1 MPINV
6 QMPDGTIISDV
17 PDNASQADVLA
28 KYQSFLQNKPPA
40 PITPSPTIAAFKT
53 QHANELQG
61 QQAGLF
67 DLASDIGTAIKET
80 PRQLAAT
87 GIAAYQGNNP
97 EAIVD
102 KTSFANRIVQNA
114 QQKAAEHVNA
124 PEGKDTYVDFMG
136 VKIAR
141 SDVQNF
147 PQNFANSI
155 VSMGSGLLAGVA
167 AGAAVAPETLGLAAI
182 PVGYG
187 AIMAGAGA
195 AAYRIDTN
203 NFLRN
208 FRDGLDEASLKQR
221 GIPLSNAEFLAIAK
235 SPEMKAEAKK
245 YGVEWGGSG
254 SIQKL
259 AQEHGTY
266 EAGIEA
272 AGSALGIGAGKFIF
286 RKALEGKVIKPVLAV
301 AGEQAAELAGESATQ
316 IGQTNVERKAGLN
329 KEEERSF
336 LSPADWQKS
345 FSEVAGPTL
354 LQSIVMGGVPY
365 VAGKVL
371 SKKEQQNQEPTN
383 IRTAHV
389 ATPEGPTT
397 PPVTPPVPN
406 APVPMG
412 GMVSEEELEG
422 QQPSIKPPVPPVLPH
437 TLEEI
442 MEKGEPVETKQ
453 EAEKAHSDGDTV
465 YGFHEQDEEHPVLI
479 KDIDQLKGYTPDQ
492 LMVVPKEEKPVEIKK
507 EEKFVVPKGF
517 SYVLL
522 ESPAYEGLNPLSL
535 EDADFELEALEENAK
550 RGRMTPQRFAQSEIG
565 KRLDTG
571 QITQINE
578 GLRNDPVGTIQE
590 LRKNI
595 SLETETIKE
604 KPTEI
609 KEEKTEQFID
619 TTPID
624 NAKDRKSYINGI
636 VQIASSLPDG
646 TKIYEPDT
654 DVTWTIHKRTTKNG
668 TDIIEFSGG
677 SSQNVFQLEKKKG
690 ATEWKETGDVRSIFD
705 NASIVAEEKPA
716 EVKKEEEQ
724 KEEVKTQAQINQ
736 ERQQAKKEAAGKSE
750 EEKLVDAIKDM
761 AYKKDT
767 WTAGDKT
774 ADDFIAKYG
783 RPMFDRAVEAGLL
796 DNEPGSGR
804 VFPSN
809 KYAYDVSPKYYDA
822 EGKKLTTPK
831 ETEAPKQAVSEN
843 KIFTE
848 DAATKARNRLRQK
861 LNQLNS
867 GVDPEFLIDGI
878 TLSGYH
884 VEKGARTFAAYAKAM
899 IDDLGDKVIP
909 YLKQWYTALRMEPTA
924 QDLAKE
930 MDSHETVMAHSF
942 EKTNNVFDPDAK
954 FKLAESISKHL
965 LEGNSFKTIIEAR
978 KFISD
983 ITGEKIEPGTAQA
996 KEADETIEVG
1006 VVLAAQKIAHETKSK
1021 EEAYDRLV
1029 DLYNRQPNLS
1039 VRSSTSVK
1047 EQAYSTPAPLAY
1059 VASKLAGI
1067 NEDTTVYEPTA
1078 GNGMLLID
1086 ANPKNVKANELN
1098 ASRYEMLKRVLPD
1111 ADITNR
1117 NALGNNPQL
1126 SDVVIA
1132 NPPFGAIGE
1141 EVTVYGIKTREIDH
1155 AIAYAALDRMP
1166 VNGRAVLIVGGVRAE
1181 GDNARKKAY
1190 RQKAKREFYFNL
1202 YKDYNVVDHFT
1213 VAGDMYSKQGASYP
1227 VDVIV
1232 INGKGQAQRS
1242 LPAAELP
1249 QIIKNYAELKEKLN
1263 EPSVVSRG
1271 NDGTN
1276 RANIGEPTSRA
1287 GEPERL
1293 GERPSRPSGEP
1304 SAEGKQ
1310 PTGVSGQGV
1319 SENEPSERTTE
1330 TTGTGVGA
1338 RQPGVTNEPER
1349 VNNKNAVPSTTEGK
1363 QPRGREGVEGN
1374 EPRELGGPSI
1384 VTGERTE
1391 SGLKDRRG
1399 EEAETENQVKY
1410 EPFSNSPAVG
1420 TLMPKA
1426 MAQAIRNSLQKVV
1439 DMVGNIDEYVAN
1451 ELQMDTETLFEKFS
1465 AEQIDALALAIK
1477 NAQEGKGFIIG
1488 DQTGIGKGRV
1498 VAAMIRYALLN
1509 DQIPIFITKSN
1520 TLYPAMINDLDDIG
1534 MTEELGLDTENPKI
1548 LFTNNSL
1555 KIPYTLIR
1563 KVNGKPVET
1572 NFTIKTGSQNPLLKK
1587 MIEKDSIAP
1596 YKVIFSAYTQIVG
1609 EAENERKRFMSH
1621 FASDNYLILDE
1632 SHEAGGTAVKAKK
1645 NEEEAKGK
1653 AAFIR
1658 QLVDRSNGSFYSSA
1672 TYAKSPDVMDLY
1684 SSTNMKLAVGN
1695 ISELAAAIKNGGIP
1709 MQQIVANML
1718 TQDGQYIRRERT
1730 FKGVSYNTV
1739 ETKVNK
1745 ETAEKMATSLRDI
1758 LAFSRAVS
1766 DVTDQMQEALDLQGG
1781 RIKEK
1786 RVTITFTT
1794 FGSKMHSLIAQM
1806 LLSLKAEDT
1815 VRIALEAIKAGEK
1828 PVITV
1833 SNTMGSF
1840 LQEYANEM
1848 DIKTGDPINLSFK
1861 DMFLGY
1867 LEKQRTVKITKP
1879 HPHGGPEIKTD
1890 YRLTD
1895 NDLGPIVVEQYNRIK
1910 NFISNA
1916 GFGSAPMSP
1925 IDYIKNGIEKANSN
1939 YKVDEITGRT
1949 IAINYSSGVP
1959 TLITRNPDLK
1969 QKTNAINGFNNGQIT
1984 ALIINQSGSTG
1995 ISLHAAEKFKD
2006 KSRRHMIIAQ
2016 ADLNIDV
2023 HMQTLGRVLRTG
2035 QVITPIYSQLMA
2047 DIPAEM
2053 RPAAVLLK
2061 KMASLNANTTASRKS
2076 AVTAEGTV
2084 DFMNDYGGQV
2094 AQEFIN
2100 DNPDVYKAFGGQLF
2114 TMQIREN
2121 PAQGIEEDI
2130 RKLTG
2135 YIPILPLKQQ
2145 EEIYKDLIER
2155 YNDLLERENSMGTNK
2170 LEAKALD
2177 LDAET
2182 ISSTPI
2188 TEGKGDS
2195 LFAQPAYMEQI
2206 DVKRT
2211 VKPYSKK
2218 EVEELVEK
2226 NLKGKTATEFSKE
2239 LAADLKERT
2248 LTYSKEM
2255 LSKLKESGTDE
2266 VKIQNEVD
2274 QLNVRYNK
2282 ITTIL
2287 SSYKVGTPISVKN
2300 MLDQIFY
2307 GVVINIEN
2315 KKRTKDPTMGS
2326 DWKMTIAMANGE
2338 SKSYNINFRQVGGT
2352 STLRQ
2357 ETDNVS
2363 WYNPETQKGEYIP
2376 LLDMFDKGATQKRE
2390 KRWIVTGNILAGYA
2404 AVENQGQIISYKK
2417 NDGTTGQGIL
2427 MSRDYDFEKAQRDA
2441 PIKIKNADDAIQFMK
2456 EANGTIGTPDKTLQI
2471 NKNGRRIQFNTP
2483 SSKKVGGTYFLDP
2496 KLTKLLGDFYKSGSV
2511 MYAYTYDEDVAKK
2524 AIDYL
2529 LNDKGE
2535 TLIALNQRE
2544 QARKMFEPKVE
2555 PLENIVPRKKTI
2567 KDKFDEIRRKEII
2580 ASQRELTKKEKKLKR
2595 QIINGENTIDTQREI
2610 TFVEEA
2616 RKENEENLA
2625 LISPKTLPSA
2635 WNIFKKAGDEYQA
2648 GNISEDVY
2656 KVFEWMY
2663 KNAPSLLTGLKLQ
2676 VRQPVRKETTA
2687 LGMFDPM
2694 NRLIRLYKGSDG
2706 IDNPSTARHELT
2718 HTLEQMMTPQ
2728 VRLAIINQ
2736 WAKDTKDAIRK
2747 NTDPMTQAYF
2757 EAIND
2762 YMANPTSET
2771 YKKVRMHIPPNEDLY
2786 QYANPSEYWA
2796 VNAERLMAMKMGT
2809 PWHRFVMG
2817 IRKLIEG
2824 LKHLFGF
2831 NSKYIL
2837 YKTFDDI
2844 MKGNGTRLDNLSLR
2858 HLLENSGPDL
2868 KILENPKIQKVQK
2881 YMDKHDFPDTPSH
2894 KRDTVKDTVISGYVN
2909 GKNNAARL
2917 ISNPGSAVQQ
2927 AVNGVDRLAL
2937 GFRVNAFDF
2946 TAGLK
2951 AVDAQRYGR
2960 LLIDGEGRAI
2970 ASVAM
2975 DQALKASHIGLQ
2987 VLQLG
2992 KLNFNFNDQ
3001 MFEAVED
3008 KHSVAN
3014 IISLA
3019 HELEKEIGIDTAT
3032 NLINK
3037 YFEAKRSKSIIQEHA
3052 DRMAALEDLKTEQM
3066 NPDTTPDRQL
3076 QLLNRIPQAEE
3087 DLNHIKI
3094 ALQKVNMSEEA
3105 IEEGIAF
3112 EKDFPQLREMMDNW
3126 NSVSKN
3132 LVDNMEQSRM
3142 ISKETAK
3149 LYRKI
3154 KDYVPWQRIQPEDI
3168 SQDPS
3173 KPTYFYGKKGVRNVS
3188 KEHKFKPG
3196 ETELAIANV
3205 LDNMINHTMVVTRN
3219 CIRNYAANRIAQVYG
3234 ERDEN
3239 GKLKVYPAEDFSKG
3253 IVSILVNGRK
3263 VNIRILNPLI
3273 AQAVIGMESFMLPL
3287 EGIMSFGAQT
3297 LRRTITWSGVFQLRQ
3312 LFMDIPSTII
3322 VTGIRNPISFYVST
3336 FGSFIKSLN
3345 SNDPIVKILRS
3356 HGIGNIYSS
3365 SRTAEQYATQQIG
3378 LLNEDKMSKLIN
3390 MLEKI
3395 GDASDLAPRRAIYAK
3410 VMKETRGDRRKA
3422 LLAASNVIN
3431 WDQRGA
3437 SRTAQALTRSIS
3449 FLNAFGQQVDVLT
3462 QALAEPVAMGVEKVT
3477 GAKIT
3482 SVAGNLR
3489 GISRAEASA
3498 RLFTGVGIMMAM
3510 SLLYTMAIGDDDEYK
3525 KLDDQTKMRNF
3536 FVPRSLMRHIG
3547 VDHSL
3552 LIPITTTAGYIC
3564 KALPEMLYNRFIT
3577 MGTKDEVDATRL
3589 STALKKG
3596 ALDAFLGPL
3605 ASGPV
3610 PTIFKP
3616 FVEIGLNHDFFTGG
3630 KVTPDSMKNLSPF
3643 LQYNANTSELGR
3655 WISASTQIPYTGKE
3669 DKEGNTIEGSRKRLI
3684 NPMEADHIARGLYGS
3699 VAGLAMWTSDLLSND
3714 KPTRELRNNPLFGS
3728 FISPEVPR
3736 GREDIFYDLKNR
3748 AEIAHGTFVNE
3759 MQDKKT
3765 EQARKWMEANKGLLQ
3780 AYGFTQ
3786 SANAQLNEITKNIHR
3801 IERSNKSPDEK
3812 QKEINFFKNKKEN
3825 LLKDTI
3831 QYRIK
3836 AGL

>member
-6 QMPDGTIISDV
+6 QMPDGTIISGV
-17 PDNASQADVLA
+17 PDNASQTDVLA

-67 DLASDIGTAIKET
+67 DLASDIGTAVKET

-87 GIAAYQGNNP
+87 VIANYQGNNP
-97 EAIVD
+97 EAILD
-102 KTSFANRIVQNA
+102 KTTFENRIIQNA
-114 QQKAAEHVNA
+114 QQKAAEHANT

-147 PQNFANSI
+147 PQNFSNSI
-155 VSMGSGLLAGVA
+155 VSMGAGLLSGLAV
-167 AGAAVAPETLGLAAI
+167 GAAVAPETLGLASI

-187 AIMAGAGA
+187 AMMAGAGA

-221 GIPLSNAEFLAIAK
+221 GIPLSNAEFLAVAK

-272 AGSALGIGAGKFIF
+272 ASTALGIGAGKFIF

-301 AGEQAAELAGESATQ
+301 AGEQAVELGGESATQ

-345 FSEVAGPTL
+345 FTEVAGPTL

-371 SKKEQQNQEPTN
+371 SKKEQKNQELAN
-383 IRTAHV
+383 SSIARV
-389 ATPEGPTT
+389 ETPEGPNA
-397 PPVTPPVPN
+397 PPVTPPTTL
-406 APVPMG
+406 G
-412 GMVSEEELEG
+412 GMVSEEELER
-422 QQPSIKPPVPPVLPH
+422 QEPLVKPPTPPALPH

-479 KDIDQLKGYTPDQ
+479 KNIDQLKGYTPDQ
-492 LMVVPKEEKPVEIKK
+492 LMVVPKEEKSKEQRKK
-507 EEKFVVPKGF
+507 ESPIASSTTYNVKTEDAGTFPVQVFRNKDGSVDLMDITDGKVRKSNKEFAKEKSDAELLAWHFEPLGYESHEVVPK
-517 SYVLL
+517 
-522 ESPAYEGLNPLSL
+522 E
-535 EDADFELEALEENAK
+535 
-550 RGRMTPQRFAQSEIG
+550 
-565 KRLDTG
+565 
-571 QITQINE
+571 
-578 GLRNDPVGTIQE
+578 
-590 LRKNI
+590 
-595 SLETETIKE
+595 E

-609 KEEKTEQFID
+609 KEEEPAIKTAEIP
-619 TTPID
+619 TEE
-624 NAKDRKSYINGI
+624 
-636 VQIASSLPDG
+636 
-646 TKIYEPDT
+646 EP
-654 DVTWTIHKRTTKNG
+654 
-668 TDIIEFSGG
+668 
-677 SSQNVFQLEKKKG
+677 
-690 ATEWKETGDVRSIFD
+690 
-705 NASIVAEEKPA
+705 VAEAETKVEETKPEA
-716 EVKKEEEQ
+716 EQ
-724 KEEVKTQAQINQ
+724 KTQAQINQ
-736 ERQQAKKEAAGKSE
+736 ERQAAQREAEKTE
-750 EEKLVDAIKDM
+750 EPIETTPEEKPV
-761 AYKKDT
+761 
-767 WTAGDKT
+767 
-774 ADDFIAKYG
+774 
-783 RPMFDRAVEAGLL
+783 
-796 DNEPGSGR
+796 
-804 VFPSN
+804 
-809 KYAYDVSPKYYDA
+809 
-822 EGKKLTTPK
+822 
-831 ETEAPKQAVSEN
+831 VSEN

-848 DAATKARNRLRQK
+848 DAATKARNRIRQK

-930 MDSHETVMAHSF
+930 MDSHDAVMAHSF

-983 ITGEKIEPGTAQA
+983 ITGQKIEPGTAQA

-1181 GDNARKKAY
+1181 GDNARKEAY

-1232 INGKGQAQRS
+1232 INGKGQSQRS

-1319 SENEPSERTTE
+1319 SKNEPSERTTE

-1363 QPRGREGVEGN
+1363 QPRGRKGVEGN

-1939 YKVDEITGRT
+1939 YKVDEVTGRT

-2441 PIKIKNADDAIQFMK
+2441 PIKIKNADDAIQFME
-2456 EANGTIGTPDKTLQI
+2456 EANGTIGTPDKALQI

-2496 KLTKLLGDFYKSGSV
+2496 RLTKLVGDFYKSGSV

-2544 QARKMFEPKVE
+2544 QARKMFEPAVPTNVIKFVPNEKVADARKRIHDE
-2555 PLENIVPRKKTI
+2555 QIAEYKKLRQRSAHIMKKVAQGEMNIGY
-2567 KDKFDEIRRKEII
+2567 
-2580 ASQRELTKKEKKLKR
+2580 QRELSRLLEATSDLKQDIKLTTPKNNTPEHFMKKALEEFTKK
-2595 QIINGENTIDTQREI
+2595 
-2610 TFVEEA
+2610 
-2616 RKENEENLA
+2616 
-2625 LISPKTLPSA
+2625 
-2635 WNIFKKAGDEYQA
+2635 
-2648 GNISEDVY
+2648 NISQETLNVIKYVY
-2656 KVFEWMY
+2656 DRTP
-2663 KNAPSLLTGLKLQ
+2663 ALLSGIKLS
-2676 VRQPVRKETTA
+2676 VRTSEGGTAIGNYNPFTTLVTLFKGEGGMNPVT
-2687 LGMFDPM
+2687 
-2694 NRLIRLYKGSDG
+2694 I
-2706 IDNPSTARHELT
+2706 RHELT
-2718 HTLEQMMTPQ
+2718 HTLENMMSPETRQ
-2728 VRLAIINQ
+2728 AIVDSWKN
-2736 WAKDTKDAIRK
+2736 ALEAAIKK
-2747 NTDPMTQAYF
+2747 NTDEVHVKYF
-2757 EAIND
+2757 NAVLDFIE
-2762 YMANPTSET
+2762 NPSKETADKASELCPS
-2771 YKKVRMHIPPNEDLY
+2771 MDMY
-2786 QYANPSEYWA
+2786 QYLNPSEYWA
-2796 VNAERLMAMKMGT
+2796 VNAEKLFAAKMGT
-2809 PWHRFVMG
+2809 PWNRFVQFV
-2817 IRKLIEG
+2817 KQLFEG
-2824 LKHLFGF
+2824 LKAVLGF
-2831 NSKYIL
+2831 NNTYPI
-2837 YKTFDDI
+2837 YKAFNDLI
-2844 MKGNGTRLDNLSLR
+2844 KGETPRDHKMMLVDYVTKGKVKLDFINNIQDTDNLLAKHQRNDAPLATSNTNVDK
-2858 HLLENSGPDL
+2858 LLGG
-2868 KILENPKIQKVQK
+2868 IQEA
-2881 YMDKHDFPDTPSH
+2881 
-2894 KRDTVKDTVISGYVN
+2894 
-2909 GKNNAARL
+2909 KNTAAKMVDSPRL
-2917 ISNPGSAVQQ
+2917 
-2927 AVNGVDRLAL
+2927 AVNNMVGNVDRGLLA
-2937 GFRVNAFDF
+2937 FRVNNADF
-2946 TAGLK
+2946 TAGLT
-2951 AVDAQRYGR
+2951 AADAERYGR
-2960 LLIDGEGRAI
+2960 LLTDGEGRAI

-2975 DQALKASHIGLQ
+2975 NQALKAARIGTQVILQ
-2987 VLQLG
+2987 G
-2992 KLNFNFNDQ
+2992 KLVFDPVTQ
-3001 MFEAVED
+3001 MFRAVQD
-3008 KHSVAN
+3008 KFSMAN
-3014 IISLA
+3014 IIKLK
-3019 HELEKEIGIDTAT
+3019 HQLEKQIGAQRAANVIQA
-3032 NLINK
+3032 
-3037 YFEAKRSKSIIQEHA
+3037 YFEAKRSKSIVQEYL
-3052 DRMAALEDLKTEQM
+3052 DREAHLEDLLTEQL
-3066 NPDTTPDRQL
+3066 NPDTAADRQL
-3076 QLLNRIPQAEE
+3076 NLINEIE
-3087 DLNHIKI
+3087 DARVELKNIGI
-3094 ALQKVNMSEEA
+3094 ALQKVNMTDEA
-3105 IEEGIAF
+3105 IQDFINL
-3112 EKDFPQLREMMDNW
+3112 EKEYPELKEMMQNW
-3126 NSVSKN
+3126 NSVNKN
-3132 LVDNMEQSRM
+3132 MINMMEQSHI
-3142 ISKETAK
+3142 ISKKRADT
-3149 LYRKI
+3149 LRKI
-3154 KDYVPWQRIQPEDI
+3154 EDYVPWQRIQDE
-3168 SQDPS
+3168 QTDPHT
-3173 KPTYFYGKKGVRNVS
+3173 PIYGSKGVRNVAREARF
-3188 KEHKFKPG
+3188 KEGKV
-3196 ETELAIANV
+3196 TADIDNIV
-3205 LDNMINHTMVVTRN
+3205 DNMLHNVMTTTRN
-3219 CIRNYAANRIAQVYG
+3219 SIKNYAANRIAQQYG
-3234 ERDEN
+3234 ERNEK

-3253 IVSILVNGRK
+3253 IVKILVNGKK
-3263 VNIRILNPLI
+3263 VNIRIVDPLI
-3273 AQAVIGMESFMLPL
+3273 ARSVIGIEHIEIPMNEILSFFAN
-3287 EGIMSFGAQT
+3287 G
-3297 LRRTITWSGVFQLRQ
+3297 LRRSITFSGVFQIKQ
-3312 LFMDIPSTII
+3312 LFMDAPTAAL
-3322 VTGIRNPISFYVST
+3322 VTGVKNPIALYGGV
-3336 FGSFIKSLN
+3336 FGSFIKGLTQ
-3345 SNDPIVKILRS
+3345 NDPIVQILKS
-3356 HGIGNIYSS
+3356 HGIGGYHSAA
-3365 SRTAEQYATQQIG
+3365 RTAEHQYKQEIG
-3378 LLNEDKMSKLIN
+3378 LLNQSAIAKASKILDQIA
-3390 MLEKI
+3390 
-3395 GDASDLAPRRAIYAK
+3395 DASDFAQRRAVYNR
-3410 VMKETRGDRRKA
+3410 VMKETKGDQRA
-3422 LLAASNVIN
+3422 AILAATNVI
-3431 WDQRGA
+3431 DFDKRGYG
-3437 SRTAQALTRSIS
+3437 RTAQ
-3449 FLNAFGQQVDVLT
+3449 FLNRTIAFMNAYAQQIDVLT
-3462 QALAEPVAMGVEKVT
+3462 QALAFNPSG
-3477 GAKIT
+3477 G
-3482 SVAGNLR
+3482 LR
-3489 GISRAEASA
+3489 GVDRG
-3498 RLFTGVGIMMAM
+3498 TAM
-3510 SLLYTMAIGDDDEYK
+3510 SRLAVAAGLLSVTCLMYSMAVGDDDEYK
-3525 KLDDQTKMRNF
+3525 KMDDQTKMRNF
-3536 FVPRSLMRHIG
+3536 VIPRSLMRQIG
-3547 VDHSL
+3547 YDHTL
-3552 LIPITTTAGYIC
+3552 LIPMHTSASYFFKSI
-3564 KALPEMLYNRFIT
+3564 PEMLYNKIT
-3577 MGTKDEVDATRL
+3577 KEGTKDAIDNTRL
-3589 STALKKG
+3589 RKALKEG
-3596 ALDAFLGPL
+3596 AIDALLGPL
-3605 ASGPV
+3605 GSGPI
-3610 PTIFKP
+3610 PTGIKP
-3616 FVEIGLNHDFFTGG
+3616 FAEIAVNHDFFTGG
-3630 KVTPDSMKNLSPF
+3630 NVTPQGMKNLEAF
-3643 LQYNANTSELGR
+3643 KQYNMNTSELGK
-3655 WISASTQIPYTGKE
+3655 WFSAASL
-3669 DKEGNTIEGSRKRLI
+3669 RAL
-3684 NPMEADHIARGLYGS
+3684 NPMEADHLLRGLGGS
-3699 VAGLAMWTSDLLSND
+3699 VAAIAMYGSNLLSGN
-3714 KPTRELRNNPLFGS
+3714 RVGAEERNNPLYGS
-3728 FISPEVPR
+3728 FIAPEVPR
-3736 GREDIFYDLKNR
+3736 GREDLFYDLQQRSDVAMGTYRNLVKNDQ
-3748 AEIAHGTFVNE
+3748 AEGREYFKRNE
-3759 MQDKKT
+3759 
-3765 EQARKWMEANKGLLQ
+3765 GLIK
-3780 AYGFTQ
+3780 AYGFTEAASRELQ
-3786 SANAQLNEITKNIHR
+3786 DINSQIRR
-3801 IERSNKSPDEK
+3801 IAENKKLDEK
-3812 QKEINFFKNKKEN
+3812 EKLFQINFFKQKKEMV
-3825 LLKDTI
+3825 LEQTI
-3831 QYRIK
+3831 RFRK
-3836 AGL
+3836 SAGL

>member
-6 QMPDGTIISDV
+6 QMPDGTIISGV
-17 PDNASQADVLA
+17 PDNASQTDVLA

-67 DLASDIGTAIKET
+67 DLASDIGTAVKET

-97 EAIVD
+97 EAIAD
-102 KTSFANRIVQNA
+102 KTTFANRIVQNA
-114 QQKAAEHVNA
+114 QQKAAEHANT

-147 PQNFANSI
+147 PQNFSNSI
-155 VSMGSGLLAGVA
+155 VSMGAGLLSGLA
-167 AGAAVAPETLGLAAI
+167 AGAAVAPETLGLASI

-187 AIMAGAGA
+187 AMMAGAGA

-221 GIPLSNAEFLAIAK
+221 GIPLSNAEFLAVAK

-272 AGSALGIGAGKFIF
+272 ASTALGIGAGKFIF

-301 AGEQAAELAGESATQ
+301 AGEQAVELGGESATQ

-345 FSEVAGPTL
+345 FTEVAGPTL

-371 SKKEQQNQEPTN
+371 SKKEQKNQELAN
-383 IRTAHV
+383 SSIARV
-389 ATPEGPTT
+389 ETPEGPNA
-397 PPVTPPVPN
+397 PPVTPPTTL
-406 APVPMG
+406 G
-412 GMVSEEELEG
+412 GMVSEEELER
-422 QQPSIKPPVPPVLPH
+422 QEPSVKPPTPPALPH

-442 MEKGEPVETKQ
+442 MEKGEPVATKQ

-492 LMVVPKEEKPVEIKK
+492 LMVVPKEEKPQPKAMEESSKVLKSTDSVDEHGDKLTTTYSLRPDGLLVRKIVYADGNTTFEDMLADDKDGFPDWVPVKNLSNYYPIKLSEREALVWTKGESK
-507 EEKFVVPKGF
+507 EEAKNAEQEKPTAEEKPSEEKANEPAAEVP
-517 SYVLL
+517 
-522 ESPAYEGLNPLSL
+522 
-535 EDADFELEALEENAK
+535 
-550 RGRMTPQRFAQSEIG
+550 
-565 KRLDTG
+565 
-571 QITQINE
+571 
-578 GLRNDPVGTIQE
+578 
-590 LRKNI
+590 
-595 SLETETIKE
+595 TEE
-604 KPTEI
+604 KPTE
-609 KEEKTEQFID
+609 
-619 TTPID
+619 
-624 NAKDRKSYINGI
+624 
-636 VQIASSLPDG
+636 V
-646 TKIYEPDT
+646 
-654 DVTWTIHKRTTKNG
+654 
-668 TDIIEFSGG
+668 
-677 SSQNVFQLEKKKG
+677 
-690 ATEWKETGDVRSIFD
+690 
-705 NASIVAEEKPA
+705 
-716 EVKKEEEQ
+716 KEEEPAI
-724 KEEVKTQAQINQ
+724 KTAEIPTEEEPVTEAETKVEETKPEAEQKTQAQINQ
-736 ERQQAKKEAAGKSE
+736 ERQAAQREAEKTE
-750 EEKLVDAIKDM
+750 EPIETTPEEKPV
-761 AYKKDT
+761 
-767 WTAGDKT
+767 
-774 ADDFIAKYG
+774 
-783 RPMFDRAVEAGLL
+783 
-796 DNEPGSGR
+796 
-804 VFPSN
+804 
-809 KYAYDVSPKYYDA
+809 
-822 EGKKLTTPK
+822 
-831 ETEAPKQAVSEN
+831 VSEN

-848 DAATKARNRLRQK
+848 DAATKARNRIRQK

-930 MDSHETVMAHSF
+930 MDSHDAVMAHSF
-942 EKTNNVFDPDAK
+942 EKPESVFDPDSK
-954 FKLAESISKHL
+954 FKLAEAISKHL

-978 KFISD
+978 KFISN
-983 ITGEKIEPGTAQA
+983 ITVQKIDPGTAQA

-1006 VVLAAQKIAHETKSK
+1006 VVLAAQNIAHETKSK

-1078 GNGMLLID
+1078 GNGMLLIAAD
-1086 ANPKNVKANELN
+1086 PMHVRANELN
-1098 ASRYEMLKRVLPD
+1098 ASRFEMLKGVLRGGKV
-1111 ADITNR
+1111 TNE
-1117 NALGNNPQL
+1117 NALTRNETGKF
-1126 SDVVIA
+1126 DVVIE

-1141 EVTVYGIKTREIDH
+1141 EVTVDGFKTREIDH
-1155 AIAYAALDRMP
+1155 AIVMKSLQTMKDD
-1166 VNGRAVLIVGGVRAE
+1166 GRAVLIVGGVRAE
-1181 GDNARKKAY
+1181 GDEARKEGY
-1190 RQKAKREFYFNL
+1190 RSAAKRNFYVNL

-1276 RANIGEPTSRA
+1276 RANIGETTSRT

-1293 GERPSRPSGEP
+1293 GERPGRPSGEP
-1304 SAEGKQ
+1304 GVERTK

-1330 TTGTGVGA
+1330 TTGAGVSG
-1338 RQPGVTNEPER
+1338 RQPGVTNKPER
-1349 VNNKNAVPSTTEGK
+1349 VNNKNAVPSTAEGK
-1363 QPRGREGVEGN
+1363 QPSGREGTRTN
-1374 EPRELGGPSI
+1374 EPGELGGPSI

-1399 EEAETENQVKY
+1399 EETETGHQVTY
-1410 EPFSNSPAVG
+1410 EPFSKAPSVG
-1420 TLMPKA
+1420 TLMPRA
-1426 MAQAIRNSLQKVV
+1426 MAQSIRNSLQKVV
-1439 DMVGNIDEYVAN
+1439 DQFGDIDDYVSDR
-1451 ELQMDTETLFEKFS
+1451 LQMEPESLFQRFS
-1465 AEQIDALALAIK
+1465 AEQVDALALAIK
-1477 NAQEGKGFIIG
+1477 NAEEGKGFIIG

-1509 DQIPIFITKSN
+1509 DKIPIFVTKN
-1520 TLYPAMINDLDDIG
+1520 TTLYPAMIGDLDDIG
-1534 MTEELGLDTENPKI
+1534 MTKELGLDTDKPKI
-1548 LFTNNSL
+1548 IITNNNEMV
-1555 KIPYTLIR
+1555 PYKLVR
-1563 KVNGKPVET
+1563 KVNGKKTET
-1572 NFTIKTGSQNPLLKK
+1572 KLEINTKK
-1587 MIEKDSIAP
+1587 QDSILKGMIDKDDLGP
-1596 YKVIFSAYTQIVG
+1596 YKVIFTTYAQMQGGKET
-1609 EAENERKRFMSH
+1609 ERQRFINH
-1621 FASDNYLILDE
+1621 FVQGNYLILDE
-1632 SHEAGGTAVKAKK
+1632 SHEAGGSGDKSRKK
-1645 NEEEAKGK
+1645 DEEATGK

-1658 QLVDRSNGSFYSSA
+1658 NLVDASDGTFYSSA
-1672 TYAKSPDVMDLY
+1672 TYAKRADVMDLY
-1684 SSTNMKLAVGN
+1684 SNTNMRLAVGN
-1695 ISELAAAIKNGGIP
+1695 ISELADAIRNGGIP

-1718 TQDGQYIRRERT
+1718 TQEGQYIRRERT
-1730 FKGVSYNTV
+1730 FAGVSYDTV

-1745 ETAEKMATSLRDI
+1745 DTAEKMATSMRDI
-1758 LAFSRAVS
+1758 LAFSRAVTI
-1766 DVTDQMQEALDLQGG
+1766 VTKQMQKSLDNSGAIAKSRG
-1781 RIKEK
+1781 EK
-1786 RVTITFTT
+1786 TTITSTT

-1815 VRIALEAIKAGEK
+1815 VRIALEKIAAGEK

-1833 SNTMGSF
+1833 SNTMGAS
-1840 LQEYANEM
+1840 LQEYAKEM
-1848 DIKTGDPINLSFK
+1848 GINPGDPINLSFK

-1867 LEKQRTVKITKP
+1867 LEKQRTVKINRPNPK
-1879 HPHGGPEIKTD
+1879 GGEPIKTD

-1895 NDLGPIVVEQYNRIK
+1895 DDLGPSIVEQYNKIK
-1910 NFISNA
+1910 EYINHA

-1925 IDYIKNGIEKANSN
+1925 IDYIKNGIEKANPK
-1939 YKVDEITGRT
+1939 YLVDEITGRT
-1949 IAINYSSGVP
+1949 IGINYSTGVP
-1959 TLITRNPDLK
+1959 TLITRKPDSE
-1969 QKTNAINGFNNGQIT
+1969 QKNNAIEGFNNGKIT

-1995 ISLHAAEKFKD
+1995 ISLHASENFDD
-2006 KSRRHMIIAQ
+2006 KRKRHMIIAQ
-2016 ADLNIDV
+2016 ADANIDV

-2035 QVITPIYSQLMA
+2035 QVIPPAYSQLMA

-2084 DFMNDYGGQV
+2084 DFINDYGGQV

-2100 DNPDVYKAFGGQLF
+2100 DNPEVWQAFGGEQF
-2114 TMQIREN
+2114 SFDKKEN
-2121 PAQGIEEDI
+2121 PADGTEEDI
-2130 RKLTG
+2130 KKLTG

-2170 LEAKALD
+2170 LEAKASD

-2188 TEGKGDS
+2188 TEGKGES
-2195 LFAQPAYMEQI
+2195 LFAQPAYMEQVDI
-2206 DVKRT
+2206 KRK
-2211 VKPYSKK
+2211 VKPYSKE
-2218 EVEELVEK
+2218 EVQELVK
-2226 NLKGKTATEFSKE
+2226 TNLDGKSPSEI
-2239 LAADLKERT
+2239 
-2248 LTYSKEM
+2248 YKEM
-2255 LSKLKESGTDE
+2255 LSDLKQRSQVFAGEMLVKLKEADAQE
-2266 VKIQNEVD
+2266 VEVQGQKD
-2274 QLNVRYNK
+2274 RLNMQYNK
-2282 ITTIL
+2282 IASIL
-2287 SSYKVGTPISVKN
+2287 NSYKIGTQIQIKDAN
-2300 MLDQIFY
+2300 TQIFY
-2307 GVVINIEN
+2307 GVVTNIEN
-2315 KKRTKDPTMGS
+2315 KKKTKNPTMGS
-2326 DWKMTIAMANGE
+2326 DWKMTIALADGDA
-2338 SKSYNINFRQVGGT
+2338 KSLPLTFSQIGG
-2352 STLRQ
+2352 SYTLS
-2357 ETDNVS
+2357 EENTVS

-2376 LLDMFDKGATQKRE
+2376 LLDMFDKGATQRRE
-2390 KRWIVTGNILAGYA
+2390 KRWMVTGNILAGYA
-2404 AVENQGQIISYKK
+2404 AVENQGQIMSFTKA
-2417 NDGTTGQGIL
+2417 DGTTGQGVL
-2427 MSRDYDFEKAQRDA
+2427 MPRTYDFAKAQRDA
-2441 PIKIKNADDAIQFMK
+2441 PIKIKNADDAIQFME
-2456 EANGTIGTPDKTLQI
+2456 EARGTIGTADKNLQI
-2471 NKNGRRIQFNTP
+2471 TKSGRRIQFNVP

-2544 QARKMFEPKVE
+2544 QARKMFEPKVK

-2663 KNAPSLLTGLKLQ
+2663 KNAPSLLTGLELQ
-2676 VRQPVRKETTA
+2676 VRKPVRKETTA

-2718 HTLEQMMTPQ
+2718 HTFEQMMTPQ

-2796 VNAERLMAMKMGT
+2796 VNAERLMTMKMGT

-2868 KILENPKIQKVQK
+2868 KILENPKIQKVKK

-2951 AVDAQRYGR
+2951 AADAQRYGR
-2960 LLIDGEGRAI
+2960 LLIDGEGRAT

-2992 KLNFNFNDQ
+2992 KMNFNFNDQ

-3052 DRMAALEDLKTEQM
+3052 DRMAVLEDLKTEQM

-3132 LVDNMEQSRM
+3132 LVDNMEQAKM

-3149 LYRKI
+3149 LYRSI

-3234 ERDEN
+3234 ERNEN
-3239 GKLKVYPAEDFSKG
+3239 GKLKVYPAEDFNRG

-3263 VNIRILNPLI
+3263 VNIRILDPLV
-3273 AQAVIGMESFMLPL
+3273 AQAAIGMESFMLPL

-3345 SNDPIVKILRS
+3345 SNDPIVKILRA

-3378 LLNEDKMSKLIN
+3378 LLSEDKMSKLIN
-3390 MLEKI
+3390 MLDKI

-3437 SRTAQALTRSIS
+3437 SKTAQALTRSIS

-3462 QALAEPVAMGVEKVT
+3462 QALAEPVAMGVEQVT

-3498 RLFTGVGIMMAM
+3498 RLFTGVGLMMTM
-3510 SLLYTMAIGDDDEYK
+3510 SLLYAMAIGDDDEYK

-3589 STALKKG
+3589 SIALKKG

-3714 KPTRELRNNPLFGS
+3714 KPTRELRNNPIFGS

-3812 QKEINFFKNKKEN
+3812 QKEINFFKTKKEN